1 MNTEHSGPS
10 GTRNYFAVWGA
21 LIVLTTMTV
30 LVSYVH
36 LGMMNVVVALI
47 IASLK
52 ASLVAI
58 YFMHLQY
65 ASRLVWGFALTPIF
79 FLVLIIAGTLSDTL
93 FR

>member
-52 ASLVAI
+52 ASLVAL

-65 ASRLVWGFALTPIF
+65 ESRLVWGFALTPIF